1 MAFIND
7 GRFEEF
13 KSKVWL
19 ASPTMYP
26 ESMKYVMEAY
36 ETNWMST
43 VGANIN
49 EVERIAAETSGT
61 KYAVGLSCGTAALH
75 LSMKLAGERLYG
87 KPSVGDLKKNIKEC
101 RRCHNISDG
110 EICEICSDPKRDNT
124 TLCVVENIKDI
135 LSIEATSQYNGL
147 YHVLGGII
155 SPMDG
160 IGPADLH
167 ITSLVERVE
176 QEPIREIIFALIEG
190 DTTGYYIF
198 KKMKNKEDLV
208 ISTIAKGI
216 SIGNDLEYTDE
227 LTLGRSIVN
236 RVKFSFND

>member
-1 MAFIND
+1 MNSSRLLDKAVDQFASLPGV
-7 GRFEEF
+7 GR
-13 KSKVWL
+13 K
-19 ASPTMYP
+19 
-26 ESMKYVMEAY
+26 
-36 ETNWMST
+36 
-43 VGANIN
+43 
-49 EVERIAAETSGT
+49 
-61 KYAVGLSCGTAALH
+61 TALKFVLH
-75 LSMKLAGERLYG
+75 LLKKDVQEVDDFLKSI
-87 KPSVGDLKKNIKEC
+87 GDLKKNIKEC
-101 RRCHNISDG
+101 RRCHNI
-110 EICEICSDPKRDNT
+110 SDPKRDNT

-176 QEPIREIIFALIEG
+176 QEPIREIIFALSATIEG

>member
-1 MAFIND
+1 MNSSRLLDKAVDQFASLPGV
-7 GRFEEF
+7 GR
-13 KSKVWL
+13 K
-19 ASPTMYP
+19 
-26 ESMKYVMEAY
+26 
-36 ETNWMST
+36 
-43 VGANIN
+43 
-49 EVERIAAETSGT
+49 
-61 KYAVGLSCGTAALH
+61 TALKFVLH
-75 LSMKLAGERLYG
+75 LLKKDVQEVDDFLKSI
-87 KPSVGDLKKNIKEC
+87 GDLKKNIKEC

-110 EICEICSDPKRDNT
+110 EICEIC
-124 TLCVVENIKDI
+124 
-135 LSIEATSQYNGL
+135 L

-176 QEPIREIIFALIEG
+176 QEPIREIIFALSATIEG

>member
-1 MAFIND
+1 MNSSKLLDKAVDQFASLPGV
-7 GRFEEF
+7 GR
-13 KSKVWL
+13 K
-19 ASPTMYP
+19 
-26 ESMKYVMEAY
+26 
-36 ETNWMST
+36 
-43 VGANIN
+43 
-49 EVERIAAETSGT
+49 
-61 KYAVGLSCGTAALH
+61 TALKFVLH
-75 LSMKLAGERLYG
+75 LLKKNADEVDSFIGSIGE
-87 KPSVGDLKKNIKEC
+87 LKKNIREC
-101 RRCHNISDG
+101 KICHNISDG
-110 EICEICSDPKRDNT
+110 EICEICADRKRDRST
-124 TLCVVENIKDI
+124 ICVVENIKDI
-135 LSIEATSQYNGL
+135 LSIEATSQFQGL

-167 ITSLVERVE
+167 IPSLLERAE
-176 QEPIREIIFALIEG
+176 QASVKEIIFALSATIEG

-198 KKMKNKEDLV
+198 KKLKNKENLT

>member
-1 MAFIND
+1 MANSSTLLDKAVNQFASLPGV
-7 GRFEEF
+7 GRKTALKFVLYLLKKKTEEVDDF
-13 KSKVWL
+13 VQSI
-19 ASPTMYP
+19 S
-26 ESMKYVMEAY
+26 
-36 ETNWMST
+36 N
-43 VGANIN
+43 
-49 EVERIAAETSGT
+49 
-61 KYAVGLSCGTAALH
+61 
-75 LSMKLAGERLYG
+75 
-87 KPSVGDLKKNIKEC
+87 LKKNIHEC
-101 RRCHNISDG
+101 KICHNISDHD
-110 EICEICSDPKRDNT
+110 ICDICSDPKRDT
-124 TLCVVENIKDI
+124 STICVVENIKDI

-176 QEPIREIIFALIEG
+176 KEPVREIIFALSATIEG
-190 DTTGYYIF
+190 DTTGYYIY
-198 KKMKNKEDLV
+198 KKLRNKEQLI

-236 RVKFSFND
+236 RVKFSLNE

>member
-1 MAFIND
+1 MTSNSSRLLEKAVDQFAALPGI
-7 GRFEEF
+7 GRKTALKFVLHLLKRKDE
-13 KSKVWL
+13 
-19 ASPTMYP
+19 
-26 ESMKYVMEAY
+26 
-36 ETNWMST
+36 
-43 VGANIN
+43 
-49 EVERIAAETSGT
+49 EVEAFVRTI
-61 KYAVGLSCGTAALH
+61 
-75 LSMKLAGERLYG
+75 
-87 KPSVGDLKKNIKEC
+87 GDLKRNIREC
-101 RRCHNISDG
+101 RQCHNIADG
-110 EICEICSDPKRDNT
+110 EMCDICADKRREQGT
-124 TLCVVENIKDI
+124 ICVVESIKDI

-167 ITSLVERVE
+167 IQSLLERVE
-176 QEPIREIIFALIEG
+176 REPVREIIFALSATIEG

-198 KKMKNKEDLV
+198 KKLKNKENLV

-236 RVKFSFND
+236 RVRFSFDE

>member
-1 MAFIND
+1 MNSSKLLDKAVDQFASLPGV
-7 GRFEEF
+7 GR
-13 KSKVWL
+13 K
-19 ASPTMYP
+19 
-26 ESMKYVMEAY
+26 
-36 ETNWMST
+36 
-43 VGANIN
+43 
-49 EVERIAAETSGT
+49 
-61 KYAVGLSCGTAALH
+61 TALKFVLH
-75 LSMKLAGERLYG
+75 LLKKNTREVHAFVQSID
-87 KPSVGDLKKNIKEC
+87 DLKKNIREC
-101 RRCHNISDG
+101 QHCHNISEGD
-110 EICEICSDPKRDNT
+110 ICDICSDTRRDRST
-124 TLCVVENIKDI
+124 ICVVENIKDI

-167 ITSLVERVE
+167 INTLIERVE
-176 QEPIREIIFALIEG
+176 QGEIREIIFALSATIEG

-198 KKMKNKEDLV
+198 KKLKNKENLA

-216 SIGNDLEYTDE
+216 SIGNDLEYTDQ